1 MAYCSQAH
9 RLWASSFAIPVIRSY
24 GVLQSGTQYVG
35 ELVFRASTP
44 CLLEL
49 RICGVLQ
56 LGPRT
61 PCLLELRIS
70 MAGRFLCMM
79 GIRLP
84 GALNSTATPYLQH
97 TVYGVLQS
105 GCGRVSV
112 FWASTPCLLEPYDSS
127 AKRSV
132 ALYYSSAKRS
142 VAYCSQVLRLW
153 ASSFSWTNS
162 LPF

>member
-9 RLWASSFAIPVIRSY
+9 RLWASSFAIPVIRSMAY
-24 GVLQSGTQYVG
+24 CSQAHSMWASSSSGHQLLAFWSSGSMAYCSQAHG
-35 ELVFRASTP
+35 QLLV
-44 CLLEL
+44 
-49 RICGVLQ
+49 
-56 LGPRT
+56 
-61 PCLLELRIS
+61 LELRIS
-70 MAGRFLCMM
+70 MAGRFLGMM
-79 GIRLP
+79 GIRLL